1 MFRPSIIRYGAL
13 IAAAIFCTRFACA
26 ASYNE
31 FVDGDLS
38 GNGESPTVWALDA
51 GANVLVAESS
61 NADFDLLQIIVP
73 SNHTLNSLIV
83 EFHEDVN
90 RVFTGVQAG
99 AVWTA
104 GTGFEIDP
112 SFMLGWTDFPTN
124 PNHTH
129 TGEDILD
136 DMGLGAGA
144 SGFLPPL
151 PSGDYTFL
159 FQTPSNAIRF
169 ALSYNVTP
177 VGAGLPGDFNGD
189 QVVNG
194 ADIEQW
200 EQAYASGAGAD
211 ADVDGDSDGTDY
223 LVWQRNLG
231 LAGTTAANTVPE
243 PGAVVL
249 AVAAMAGCALRRRKA
264 WLTARS
270 RKAAESRR
278 PL

>member
-1 MFRPSIIRYGAL
+1 MVCPRVIRFGPI
-13 IAAAIFCTRFACA
+13 IAAAIFCTKFACA
-26 ASYNE
+26 ASYSE
-31 FVDGDLS
+31 FVDGELS
-38 GNGESPTVWALDA
+38 GNGAAPTAWALGA

-61 NADFDLLQIIVP
+61 STDFDILRISVP

-112 SFMLGWTDFPTN
+112 TFMLGWTDFPTN

-169 ALSYNVTP
+169 ALSYNVSL

-189 QVVNG
+189 QTVNG
-194 ADIEQW
+194 ADLQRW
-200 EQAYASGAGAD
+200 EQAYGTSAGAD

-223 LVWQRNLG
+223 LVWQQNLTS
-231 LAGTTAANTVPE
+231 AVTVAANAVPE
-243 PGAVVL
+243 PGASAL
-249 AVAAMAGCALRRRKA
+249 AVAAMGGLAMCRRKA
-264 WLTARS
+264 WLTACVRT
-270 RKAAESRR
+270 AVEGRR